1 MTTTMDRLAGGELD
15 RQVDVL
21 KARLT
26 EEFGPDRGVGQVL
39 DEERT
44 RFAGARIHS
53 FLPILIERS
62 ARARL
67 SVSR

>member
-1 MTTTMDRLAGGELD
+1 MDRLAGGELD
-15 RQVDVL
+15 RQLDGL
-21 KARLT
+21 KVKLT
-26 EEFGPDRGVGQVL
+26 EEFGRDRGVDQVL

-67 SVSR
+67 SVSH